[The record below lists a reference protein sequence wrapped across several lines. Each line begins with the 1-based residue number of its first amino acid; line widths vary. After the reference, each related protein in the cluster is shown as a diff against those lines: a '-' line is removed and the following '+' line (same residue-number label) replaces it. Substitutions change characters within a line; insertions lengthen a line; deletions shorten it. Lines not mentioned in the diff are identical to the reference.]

1 MQSNHESVVY
11 LIHFD
16 RPYKQ
21 ARHYI
26 GSAHDLNA
34 RLAQHST
41 GQGARLMEVVKE
53 AGITWTLARTWQGG
67 RTIERRIKNRKEAPA
82 LCPICSG
89 QKAFRRC
96 TKFD

>member
-1 MQSNHESVVY
+1 MHSDRNRVVY

-26 GSAHDLNA
+26 GSAQDLAA
-34 RLAQHST
+34 RLEQHSA
-41 GQGARLMEVVKE
+41 GHGARLMTVIKD

-67 RTIERRIKNRKEAPA
+67 RRLERRIKNRKEAPA

-89 QKAFRRC
+89 EKALRRC
-96 TKFD
+96 TKID